1 MSLLDTLDPSFK
13 PAAQSLYDL
22 AERAGVRPRITSARR
37 SYAKQAALYK
47 AYQEGRSRYPAAPP
61 GTSAHEY
68 GLAFDMVVDNA
79 TDQNDLGAVWTQA
92 GWVYGGEEDPI
103 HYAAPFTPMGA
114 QNQNGTAQSSSG
126 DILYTTAQ
134 TRQLARQLADLLIG
148 FVPGLSSIVGIA
160 GMTNAILQVVGVGP
174 NAGTLLAWGLSHP
187 FEFLGAFWDAMWAI
201 LKSYF

>member
-22 AERAGVRPRITSARR
+22 AQSAGVRPRVTSARR
-37 SYAKQAALYK
+37 SYAKQAALYQ
-47 AYQEGRSRYPAAPP
+47 AYIAGRSRYPAAPP

-79 TDQNDLGAVWTQA
+79 VDQADLGTVWTQA

-103 HYAAPFTPMGA
+103 HYAAPFTAPGGA
-114 QNQNGTAQSSSG
+114 STAPSPSG
-126 DILYTTAQ
+126 DILYTTADQ
-134 TRQLARQLADLLIG
+134 RQMARQLADLLIG
-148 FVPGLSSIVGIA
+148 FVPGLSGIVGIA

-174 NAGTLLAWGLSHP
+174 NAGSLLAWGLSHP
-187 FEFLGAFWDAMWAI
+187 FEFLGQFWDAMWAI

>member
-22 AERAGVRPRITSARR
+22 AKKAGVRPHVTSARR
-37 SYAKQAALYK
+37 TYAKQSALYQ
-47 AYQEGRSRYPAAPP
+47 AYISGRSRYPAAPP

-68 GLAFDMVVDNA
+68 GLAFDMIVDNA
-79 TDQNDLGAVWTQA
+79 VDQADLGTVWTQA

-103 HYAAPFTPMGA
+103 HYAAPFKP
-114 QNQNGTAQSSSG
+114 QNQNDTVRPASS
-126 DILYTTAQ
+126 DILYTTSDQ
-134 TRQLARQLADLLIG
+134 RQMARQLADLLIG
-148 FVPGLSSIVGIA
+148 FVPGLSGIVGIA
-160 GMTNAILQVVGVGP
+160 GMTNAILVVVGAGP

-187 FEFLGAFWDAMWAI
+187 FEFLGAFWDAMWVI